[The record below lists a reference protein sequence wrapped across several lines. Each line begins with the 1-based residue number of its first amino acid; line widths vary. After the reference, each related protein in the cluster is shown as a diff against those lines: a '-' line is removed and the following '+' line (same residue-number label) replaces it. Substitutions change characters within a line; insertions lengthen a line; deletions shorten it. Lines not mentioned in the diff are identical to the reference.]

1 MQSRENSLKTQKT
14 TPFISN
20 VPVLSEVTSAKKNRV
35 LGTSTKSCS
44 NIDFK
49 KEKNSADYDKRQSHR
64 SFVYALRDRASDILH
79 EPKKLLKE
87 QHRVCACG
95 KYKRD
100 SEQSVSVSVNT
111 SNGVASFNNII
122 HCGSVWVCP
131 SCSFKIS
138 QERKKELAEAMKSC
152 RSKGLHVAM
161 LTLTAPHYM
170 GDNLKELLK
179 KMGKAKHSL
188 WTNRNSRDYFNSQMP
203 LIGHITATEVK
214 YSDNNGFHP
223 HYHILLIL
231 DKQYK
236 DEDLEIIESD
246 IYELWA
252 EKCVKQGLGKPSR
265 KHGVDLKMGSNAE
278 DMLADYIAKWGLAEE
293 MTQAHMKVGKRNSES
308 LTMWE
313 ILDLSQMEAS
323 NRDKYSY
330 IFKTY
335 AHAFKGRRQLFW
347 SKGLKKLLSIVE
359 TTDEELA
366 NKEESE
372 DALIINAVV
381 FTDFEWSIIRKL
393 RLQAKVLN
401 LIESD
406 FMHFGIDST
415 FESVRYLLDDLKP
428 KRVFRGQGD
437 GILLLATSINH
448 FYAVR

>member
-1 MQSRENSLKTQKT
+1 MQINPKYRNNPTFNKA
-14 TPFISN
+14 
-20 VPVLSEVTSAKKNRV
+20 LSTYSEATSSKKSGG
-35 LGTSTKSCS
+35 LGTSTISCS
-44 NIDFK
+44 NLDFK
-49 KEKNSADYDKRQSHR
+49 KEKNSADYGKRQSHR
-64 SFVYALRDRASDILH
+64 SYVYALRDRASDILH

-95 KYKRD
+95 KHKRD

-152 RSKGLHVAM
+152 RGKGLHVAM
-161 LTLTAPHYM
+161 LTLTAPHYL
-170 GDNLKELLK
+170 GDDLKGLLT
-179 KMGKAKHSL
+179 KMGKAKHAL
-188 WTNRNSRDYFNSQMP
+188 WSNRNSRDYFGKEFP

-231 DKQYK
+231 DKPYK
-236 DEDLEIIESD
+236 AEDLEIIESD
-246 IYELWA
+246 LYEFWS

-293 MTQAHMKVGKRNSES
+293 MTQSHMKVGKKNMSS

-313 ILDLSQMEAS
+313 VLDLSQMEAS
-323 NRDKYSY
+323 TRDKYSY

-372 DALIINAVV
+372 DAPIISAVV
-381 FTDFEWSIIRKL
+381 FTNFEWSIIKKL

-406 FMHFGIDST
+406 FRQFGIDSN
-415 FESVRYLLDDLKP
+415 FESVRYLLDDLKTQWG
-428 KRVFRGQGD
+428 FSRGQGERFPC
-437 GILLLATSINH
+437 S
-448 FYAVR
+448 

>member
-1 MQSRENSLKTQKT
+1 MQINPKYRNNPTFNKA
-14 TPFISN
+14 
-20 VPVLSEVTSAKKNRV
+20 LSTYSEATSSKKSGG
-35 LGTSTKSCS
+35 LGTSTISCS
-44 NIDFK
+44 NLDFK
-49 KEKNSADYDKRQSHR
+49 KEKDSSDYDKRQSHR
-64 SFVYALRDRASDILH
+64 SYVYALRDRASDILH

-95 KYKRD
+95 KHKRD

-152 RSKGLHVAM
+152 RGKGLHVAM
-161 LTLTAPHYM
+161 LTLTAPHYL
-170 GDNLKELLK
+170 GDDLKGLLT
-179 KMGKAKHSL
+179 KMGKAKHAL
-188 WTNRNSRDYFNSQMP
+188 WSNRNSRDYFGKEFP

-231 DKQYK
+231 DKPYK
-236 DEDLEIIESD
+236 AEDLEIIESD
-246 IYELWA
+246 LYEFWS

-293 MTQAHMKVGKRNSES
+293 MTQSHMKVGKKNMSS

-313 ILDLSQMEAS
+313 VLDLSQMEAS
-323 NRDKYSY
+323 TRDKYSY

-335 AHAFKGRRQLFW
+335 AKAFKGRRQLFW

-372 DALIINAVV
+372 DALIISAVV
-381 FTDFEWSIIRKL
+381 FTDFQWSIIKKL

-401 LIESD
+401 LVESD
-406 FMHFGIDST
+406 FRQFGIDST
-415 FESVRYLLDDLKP
+415 FESVRYLLDDLKTQWG
-428 KRVFRGQGD
+428 FSRGQGERFPC
-437 GILLLATSINH
+437 S
-448 FYAVR
+448 

>member
-1 MQSRENSLKTQKT
+1 MQNTLNTQK
-14 TPFISN
+14 SN
-20 VPVLSEVTSAKKNRV
+20 FSDVAVLAHSKVTSAIRKSA

-44 NIDFK
+44 NIDIK
-49 KEKNSADYDKRQSHR
+49 QEKVSSDYDKRQSHR
-64 SFVYALRDRASDILH
+64 SYVYALRDRASDILH

-95 KYKRD
+95 KHKKD

-111 SNGVASFNNII
+111 SNGVASLNNVI

-138 QERKKELAEAMKSC
+138 QERKKELAEGMKAC

-161 LTLTAPHYM
+161 LTLTVPHYM
-170 GDNLKELLK
+170 GDNLRELLK
-179 KMGKAKHSL
+179 KMGKVKHAL
-188 WTNRNSRDYFNSQMP
+188 WTNRNSRDYFKSQMP
-203 LIGHITATEVK
+203 LVGHITATEVK
-214 YSDNNGFHP
+214 YSDRNGFHP

-236 DEDLEIIESD
+236 AEDLEIIESD
-246 IYELWA
+246 LYEFWA
-252 EKCVKQGLGKPSR
+252 EKCVKQGLGKPNR
-265 KHGVDLKMGSNAE
+265 EHGIDLKMGSNSE
-278 DMLADYIAKWGLAEE
+278 DMLADYISKWGMAEE
-293 MTQAHMKVGKRNSES
+293 MTQAHMKVGKKNKQS

-313 ILDLSQMEAS
+313 VLDLSQMEAS
-323 NRDKYSY
+323 TRDKYSY

-372 DALIINAVV
+372 DALIISAVV
-381 FTDFEWSIIRKL
+381 FTDFEWSIIKKL

-401 LIESD
+401 LVESD
-406 FMHFGIDST
+406 FRQFGIDST
-415 FESVRYLLDDLKP
+415 FESARYLLNDLKT
-428 KRVFRGQGD
+428 RQGFLRGQGE
-437 GILLLATSINH
+437 S
-448 FYAVR
+448 FPCS

>member
-1 MQSRENSLKTQKT
+1 MQINPKYRNNPAFNKALSAH
-14 TPFISN
+14 
-20 VPVLSEVTSAKKNRV
+20 SEVTSAKKMGA

-49 KEKNSADYDKRQSHR
+49 REKNSSDYDKRQSHR
-64 SFVYALRDRASDILH
+64 SYVYALRDRASDILH

-95 KYKRD
+95 KHKRD
-100 SEQSVSVSVNT
+100 ADDSVSVSVNAST
-111 SNGVASFNNII
+111 GVATYQNLI

-170 GDNLKELLK
+170 GDNIKELLK
-179 KMGKAKHSL
+179 NMGKAKHSL
-188 WTNRNSRDYFNSQMP
+188 WTNRNSRDYFKSQMP
-203 LIGHITATEVK
+203 LVGHITATEVK

-236 DEDLEIIESD
+236 AEDLEIIESD
-246 IYELWA
+246 LYEFWS
-252 EKCVKQGLGKPSR
+252 EKCVKQGLGKPNR
-265 KHGVDLKMGSNAE
+265 EHGIDLKMGSNAE
-278 DMLADYIAKWGLAEE
+278 DMLADYISKWGLAEE
-293 MTQAHMKVGKRNSES
+293 MTQAHMKVGKRNSQS

-313 ILDLSQMEAS
+313 VLDLSQLEVS
-323 NRDKYSY
+323 TRDKYSH
-330 IFKTY
+330 IFRIYSK
-335 AHAFKGRRQLFW
+335 AFKGRRQLFW
-347 SKGLKKLLSIVE
+347 SKGLKKLLSVAD

-366 NKEESE
+366 NKEEPEEAQMIS
-372 DALIINAVV
+372 AVV
-381 FTDFEWSIIRKL
+381 FTNFEWSIIKKL

-406 FMHFGIDST
+406 FRQFGIDSN
-415 FESVRYLLDDLKP
+415 FESVRYLLDDLKTQWG
-428 KRVFRGQGD
+428 FSRGRGE
-437 GILLLATSINH
+437 TFPCS
-448 FYAVR
+448 

>member
-1 MQSRENSLKTQKT
+1 MQNTLSNQKTNSLNR
-14 TPFISN
+14 S
-20 VPVLSEVTSAKKNRV
+20 VLVHSKVAPAKKLGA

-44 NIDFK
+44 NIDVK
-49 KEKNSADYDKRQSHR
+49 QEKVSSDYDKRQSHR
-64 SFVYALRDRASDILH
+64 SYVYALRDRASDILH

-95 KYKRD
+95 KHKKD
-100 SEQSVSVSVNT
+100 SEQAVSVSVNT
-111 SNGVASFNNII
+111 SNGVASLNNVI

-138 QERKKELAEAMKSC
+138 QERKKELAEAMKAC

-161 LTLTAPHYM
+161 LTLTVPHYL
-170 GDNLKELLK
+170 GDDLRTLLK
-179 KMGKAKHSL
+179 DMGKAKHSL
-188 WTNRNSRDYFNSQMP
+188 WSNRNSREYFENQMP
-203 LIGHITATEVK
+203 LVGHITATEVK

-236 DEDLEIIESD
+236 AEDLEIIESD
-246 IYELWA
+246 LYEFWA
-252 EKCVKQGLGKPSR
+252 EKCVKQGLGKPNR
-265 KHGVDLKMGSNAE
+265 EHGIDLKMGSNSE
-278 DMLADYIAKWGLAEE
+278 DMLADYISKWGMAEE
-293 MTQAHMKVGKRNSES
+293 MTQAHMKVGKKNKQS

-313 ILDLSQMEAS
+313 VLDLSQMEAS
-323 NRDKYSY
+323 TRDKYSY

-406 FMHFGIDST
+406 FRQFGIDSN
-415 FESVRYLLDDLKP
+415 FESCRYLLDDLKTQLG
-428 KRVFRGQGD
+428 FQGSRGWNP
-437 GILLLATSINH
+437 IAHEHL
-448 FYAVR
+448 

>member
-1 MQSRENSLKTQKT
+1 MQNSPKYTKNSSFSPTLLQSSKV
-14 TPFISN
+14 TP
-20 VPVLSEVTSAKKNRV
+20 VKKSAP

-44 NIDFK
+44 TVDIK
-49 KEKNSADYDKRQSHR
+49 QEKNSSDYDKRQNHR
-64 SFVYALRDRASDILH
+64 SYVYALRDRASDILY

-95 KYKRD
+95 KHKRD
-100 SEQSVSVSVNT
+100 SEQSVSASINT
-111 SNGVASFNNII
+111 STGVASLNNVI

-138 QERKKELAEAMKSC
+138 QERKKELAEAMKAC
-152 RSKGLHVAM
+152 RGKGLHVAM
-161 LTLTAPHYM
+161 LTLTVPHYM
-170 GDNLKELLK
+170 GDNLKELFK

-188 WTNRNSRDYFNSQMP
+188 WTNRNSRDYFKSQMP

-236 DEDLEIIESD
+236 AEDLEIIESD
-246 IYELWA
+246 LYEFWA

-293 MTQAHMKVGKRNSES
+293 MTQSHMKVGKKNMSS

-313 ILDLSQMEAS
+313 VLDLSQMEAS
-323 NRDKYSY
+323 TRDKYSY

-335 AHAFKGRRQLFW
+335 AKAFKGRRQLFW

-372 DALIINAVV
+372 DALIISAVV
-381 FTDFEWSIIRKL
+381 FTDFEWSIIKKL

-401 LIESD
+401 LVESD
-406 FMHFGIDST
+406 FRQFGIDST
-415 FESVRYLLDDLKP
+415 FESVRYLLDDLKTQWG
-428 KRVFRGQGD
+428 FSRGQGERFPC
-437 GILLLATSINH
+437 S
-448 FYAVR
+448 

>member
-1 MQSRENSLKTQKT
+1 MQISQNSTKT
-14 TPFISN
+14 THFIKRAFT
-20 VPVLSEVTSAKKNRV
+20 PSEVTPAKKSGG

-44 NIDFK
+44 TVDIK
-49 KEKNSADYDKRQSHR
+49 QEKNSSDYDKRQNHR
-64 SFVYALRDRASDILH
+64 SYVYALRDRASDILH

-95 KYKRD
+95 KHKRD

-111 SNGVASFNNII
+111 SNGVASLNNII

-152 RSKGLHVAM
+152 RSKGFHVAM
-161 LTLTAPHYM
+161 LTLTVPHYM
-170 GDNLKELLK
+170 GDNLKELFK

-188 WTNRNSRDYFNSQMP
+188 WTNRNSRDYFKSQMP

-231 DKQYK
+231 DKQYQA
-236 DEDLEIIESD
+236 EDLEIIESD
-246 IYELWA
+246 LYEFWA

-265 KHGVDLKMGSNAE
+265 DHGIDLKMGSNAE
-278 DMLADYIAKWGLAEE
+278 DMLADYISKWGMAEE
-293 MTQAHMKVGKRNSES
+293 MTQSHMKVGKKNKQS

-313 ILDLSQMEAS
+313 VLDLSQMEAS
-323 NRDKYSY
+323 TTDKYSY
-330 IFKTY
+330 IFRTY
-335 AHAFKGRRQLFW
+335 AHSFKGRRQLFW
-347 SKGLKKLLSIVE
+347 SKGLKKLLSVAE

-366 NKEESE
+366 NKEEQE
-372 DALIINAVV
+372 DALIISAVV
-381 FTDFEWSIIRKL
+381 FTDFEWSIIKKL

-401 LIESD
+401 LVESD
-406 FMHFGIDST
+406 FTQFGIDSN
-415 FESVRYLLDDLKP
+415 FESVRYLLDDLKTQWG
-428 KRVFRGQGD
+428 FSRGQGERFPC
-437 GILLLATSINH
+437 S
-448 FYAVR
+448 

>member
-1 MQSRENSLKTQKT
+1 MQINPKYRNNPAFNKALSSH
-14 TPFISN
+14 
-20 VPVLSEVTSAKKNRV
+20 SEVTSAKKMGA
-35 LGTSTKSCS
+35 LGTSTISCS
-44 NIDFK
+44 NIDIK
-49 KEKNSADYDKRQSHR
+49 QEKNSADYDKRQNHR
-64 SFVYALRDRASDILH
+64 SYVYALRDRASDILY

-95 KYKRD
+95 KHKRD
-100 SEQSVSVSVNT
+100 SEQSVSASINT
-111 SNGVASFNNII
+111 STGVASLNNVI

-138 QERKKELAEAMKSC
+138 QERKKELAEAMKAC
-152 RSKGLHVAM
+152 RGKGLHVAM

-179 KMGKAKHSL
+179 NMGKAKHSL
-188 WTNRNSRDYFNSQMP
+188 WTNRNSRDYFKSQMP
-203 LIGHITATEVK
+203 LVGHITATEVK

-231 DKQYK
+231 DKPYK
-236 DEDLEIIESD
+236 AEDLEIIESD
-246 IYELWA
+246 LYELWS

-293 MTQAHMKVGKRNSES
+293 MTQSHMKVGKKNMSS

-313 ILDLSQMEAS
+313 VLDLSQMEAS
-323 NRDKYSY
+323 TRDKYSY

-335 AHAFKGRRQLFW
+335 AKAFKGRRQLFW

-366 NKEESE
+366 NKEEQE
-372 DALIINAVV
+372 DAPMISAVV
-381 FTDFEWSIIRKL
+381 FTNFEWSIIKKL

-406 FMHFGIDST
+406 FMHFGIDSS
-415 FESVRYLLDDLKP
+415 FESVRYLLDDLKTKWGFSGVEGMESP
-428 KRVFRGQGD
+428 C
-437 GILLLATSINH
+437 S
-448 FYAVR
+448 

>member
-1 MQSRENSLKTQKT
+1 MQINPKYRNNPTFNKA
-14 TPFISN
+14 
-20 VPVLSEVTSAKKNRV
+20 LSTYSEATSSKKSGG
-35 LGTSTKSCS
+35 LGTSTISCS
-44 NIDFK
+44 NLDFK
-49 KEKNSADYDKRQSHR
+49 KEKNSADYGKRQSHR
-64 SFVYALRDRASDILH
+64 SYVYALRDRASDILH

-95 KYKRD
+95 KHKRD

-152 RSKGLHVAM
+152 RGKGLHVAM
-161 LTLTAPHYM
+161 LTLTAPHYL
-170 GDNLKELLK
+170 GDDLKGLLT
-179 KMGKAKHSL
+179 KMGKAKHAL
-188 WTNRNSRDYFNSQMP
+188 WSNRNSRDYFGKEFP

-231 DKQYK
+231 DKPYK
-236 DEDLEIIESD
+236 AEDLEIIESD
-246 IYELWA
+246 LYEFWS

-293 MTQAHMKVGKRNSES
+293 MTQSHMKVGKKNMSS

-313 ILDLSQMEAS
+313 VLDLSQMEAS
-323 NRDKYSY
+323 TRDKYSY

-335 AHAFKGRRQLFW
+335 AKAFKGRRQLFW

-372 DALIINAVV
+372 DALIISAVV
-381 FTDFEWSIIRKL
+381 FTDFQWSIIKKL

-401 LIESD
+401 LVESD
-406 FMHFGIDST
+406 FRQFGIDST
-415 FESVRYLLDDLKP
+415 FESVRYLLDDLKTQWG
-428 KRVFRGQGD
+428 FSRGQGERFPC
-437 GILLLATSINH
+437 S
-448 FYAVR
+448 

>member
-1 MQSRENSLKTQKT
+1 MQNILNTQKS
-14 TPFISN
+14 ISSN
-20 VPVLSEVTSAKKNRV
+20 RSVLAYSEVTSAKKSGG

-44 NIDFK
+44 NIDIK
-49 KEKNSADYDKRQSHR
+49 QEKNSADYDKRQNHR
-64 SFVYALRDRASDILH
+64 SYVYALRDRASDILY

-95 KYKRD
+95 KHKRD
-100 SEQSVSVSVNT
+100 SEQSVSASINT
-111 SNGVASFNNII
+111 STGVASLNNVI

-138 QERKKELAEAMKSC
+138 QERKKELAEAMKAC
-152 RSKGLHVAM
+152 RGKGLHVAM

-179 KMGKAKHSL
+179 NMGKAKHSL
-188 WTNRNSRDYFNSQMP
+188 WTNRNSRDYFKSQMP
-203 LIGHITATEVK
+203 LVGHITATEVK

-231 DKQYK
+231 DKPYK
-236 DEDLEIIESD
+236 AEDLEIIESD
-246 IYELWA
+246 LYELWS

-293 MTQAHMKVGKRNSES
+293 MTQSHMKVGKKNMSS

-313 ILDLSQMEAS
+313 VLDLSQMEAS
-323 NRDKYSY
+323 TRDKYSY

-335 AHAFKGRRQLFW
+335 AKAFKGRRQLFW

-372 DALIINAVV
+372 DALIISTVV
-381 FTDFEWSIIRKL
+381 FTDVQWSIIKKIRL
-393 RLQAKVLN
+393 RAKVLN

-406 FMHFGIDST
+406 FRQFGIDSN
-415 FESVRYLLDDLKP
+415 FESVRYLLDDLKTQWGFSGVEGMESP
-428 KRVFRGQGD
+428 C
-437 GILLLATSINH
+437 S
-448 FYAVR
+448 

>member
-1 MQSRENSLKTQKT
+1 MQNNPKYTKKPSFN
-14 TPFISN
+14 
-20 VPVLSEVTSAKKNRV
+20 PVLSQLSKVTPAKKSAP

-44 NIDFK
+44 TVDIK
-49 KEKNSADYDKRQSHR
+49 QEKNSSDYDKRQNHR
-64 SFVYALRDRASDILH
+64 SYVYALRDRASDILY

-95 KYKRD
+95 KHKRD
-100 SEQSVSVSVNT
+100 SEQSVSASINT
-111 SNGVASFNNII
+111 STGVASLNNVI

-138 QERKKELAEAMKSC
+138 QERKKELAEAMKAC
-152 RSKGLHVAM
+152 RGKGLHVAM
-161 LTLTAPHYM
+161 LTLTVPHYM
-170 GDNLKELLK
+170 GDNLKELFK

-188 WTNRNSRDYFNSQMP
+188 WTNRNSRDYFKSQMP

-231 DKQYK
+231 DKQYQA
-236 DEDLEIIESD
+236 EDLEIIESD
-246 IYELWA
+246 LYEFWA

-293 MTQAHMKVGKRNSES
+293 MTQSHMKVGKKNKQS

-313 ILDLSQMEAS
+313 VLDLSQMEAS
-323 NRDKYSY
+323 TRDKYSY

-335 AHAFKGRRQLFW
+335 AQAFKGRRQLFW

-372 DALIINAVV
+372 DALIISAVV
-381 FTDFEWSIIRKL
+381 FTDFEWSIIKKL

-401 LIESD
+401 LVESD
-406 FMHFGIDST
+406 FRQFGIDSN
-415 FESVRYLLDDLKP
+415 FESVRYLLDDLKTQWG
-428 KRVFRGQGD
+428 FSRGQGERFPC
-437 GILLLATSINH
+437 S
-448 FYAVR
+448 

>member
-1 MQSRENSLKTQKT
+1 MQISQNSTKT
-14 TPFISN
+14 THFIKRAFT
-20 VPVLSEVTSAKKNRV
+20 PSEVTPAKKSGG

-44 NIDFK
+44 TVDIK
-49 KEKNSADYDKRQSHR
+49 QEKNSSDYDKRQNHR
-64 SFVYALRDRASDILH
+64 SYVYALRDRASDILY

-95 KYKRD
+95 KHKRD
-100 SEQSVSVSVNT
+100 SEQSVSASINT
-111 SNGVASFNNII
+111 STGVASLNNVI

-138 QERKKELAEAMKSC
+138 QERKKELAEAMKAC
-152 RSKGLHVAM
+152 RGKGLHVAM
-161 LTLTAPHYM
+161 LTLTVPHYM
-170 GDNLKELLK
+170 GDNLKELFK

-188 WTNRNSRDYFNSQMP
+188 WTNRNSRDYFKSQMP

-231 DKQYK
+231 DKQYQA
-236 DEDLEIIESD
+236 EDLEIIESD
-246 IYELWA
+246 LYEFWA

-293 MTQAHMKVGKRNSES
+293 MTQSHMKVGKKNKQS

-313 ILDLSQMEAS
+313 VLDLSQMEAS
-323 NRDKYSY
+323 TRDKYSY

-335 AHAFKGRRQLFW
+335 AQAFKGRRQLFW

-372 DALIINAVV
+372 DALIISAVV
-381 FTDFEWSIIRKL
+381 FTDFEWSIIKKL

-401 LIESD
+401 LVESD
-406 FMHFGIDST
+406 FRQFGIDST
-415 FESVRYLLDDLKP
+415 FESVRYLLDDLKTQWG
-428 KRVFRGQGD
+428 FSRGQGEYFPC
-437 GILLLATSINH
+437 S
-448 FYAVR
+448 

>member
-1 MQSRENSLKTQKT
+1 MQNILNTQKS
-14 TPFISN
+14 ISSN
-20 VPVLSEVTSAKKNRV
+20 RSVLAYSEVTSAKKSGG

-49 KEKNSADYDKRQSHR
+49 REKNSSDYDKRQSHR
-64 SFVYALRDRASDILH
+64 SYVYALRDRASDILH

-95 KYKRD
+95 KHKRD
-100 SEQSVSVSVNT
+100 ADDSVSVSVNAST
-111 SNGVASFNNII
+111 GVATYQNLI

-170 GDNLKELLK
+170 GDNIKELLK
-179 KMGKAKHSL
+179 NMGKAKHSL
-188 WTNRNSRDYFNSQMP
+188 WTNRNSRDYFKSQMP
-203 LIGHITATEVK
+203 LVGHITATEVK

-236 DEDLEIIESD
+236 AEDLEIIESD
-246 IYELWA
+246 LYEFWS
-252 EKCVKQGLGKPSR
+252 EKCVKQGLGKPNR
-265 KHGVDLKMGSNAE
+265 EHGIDLKMGSNAE
-278 DMLADYIAKWGLAEE
+278 DMLADYISKWGLAEE
-293 MTQAHMKVGKRNSES
+293 MTQAHMKVGKRNSQS

-313 ILDLSQMEAS
+313 VLDLSQLEVS
-323 NRDKYSY
+323 TRDKYSH
-330 IFKTY
+330 IFRIYSK
-335 AHAFKGRRQLFW
+335 AFKGRRQLFW
-347 SKGLKKLLSIVE
+347 SKGLKKLLSVAD

-366 NKEESE
+366 NKEEPEEAQMIS
-372 DALIINAVV
+372 AVV
-381 FTDFEWSIIRKL
+381 FTNFEWSIIRKFK
-393 RLQAKVLN
+393 LQAKILN

-406 FMHFGIDST
+406 FMRYGIDST
-415 FESVRYLLDDLKP
+415 FESARYLLNDLKT
-428 KRVFRGQGD
+428 RQGFLRGQGE
-437 GILLLATSINH
+437 TFPCS
-448 FYAVR
+448 

>member
-1 MQSRENSLKTQKT
+1 MQISQNSTKT
-14 TPFISN
+14 THFIKRAFT
-20 VPVLSEVTSAKKNRV
+20 PSEVTPAKKSGG

-44 NIDFK
+44 TVDIK
-49 KEKNSADYDKRQSHR
+49 QEKNSSDYDKRQNHR
-64 SFVYALRDRASDILH
+64 SYVYALRDRASDILH

-95 KYKRD
+95 KHKRD

-111 SNGVASFNNII
+111 SNGVASLNNII

-161 LTLTAPHYM
+161 LTLTVPHYM
-170 GDNLKELLK
+170 GDNLKELFK

-188 WTNRNSRDYFNSQMP
+188 WTNRNSRDYFKSQMP

-231 DKQYK
+231 DKQYQA
-236 DEDLEIIESD
+236 EDLEIIESD
-246 IYELWA
+246 LYEFWA

-293 MTQAHMKVGKRNSES
+293 MTQSHMKVGKKNMSS

-313 ILDLSQMEAS
+313 VLDLSQMEAS
-323 NRDKYSY
+323 TRDKYSY

-335 AHAFKGRRQLFW
+335 AKAFKGRRQLFW

-372 DALIINAVV
+372 DALIISAVV
-381 FTDFEWSIIRKL
+381 FTDFEWSIIKKL

-401 LIESD
+401 LVESD
-406 FMHFGIDST
+406 FRQFGIDST
-415 FESVRYLLDDLKP
+415 FESVRYLLDDLKTQWG
-428 KRVFRGQGD
+428 FSRGQGERFPC
-437 GILLLATSINH
+437 S
-448 FYAVR
+448 

>member
-1 MQSRENSLKTQKT
+1 MQNILNTQKS
-14 TPFISN
+14 ISSN
-20 VPVLSEVTSAKKNRV
+20 RSVLAYSEVTSAKKMGA

-49 KEKNSADYDKRQSHR
+49 REKNSSDYDKRQSHR
-64 SFVYALRDRASDILH
+64 SYVYALRDRASDILH

-95 KYKRD
+95 KHKRD
-100 SEQSVSVSVNT
+100 ADDSVSVSVNAST
-111 SNGVASFNNII
+111 GVATYQNLI

-170 GDNLKELLK
+170 GDNIKELLK
-179 KMGKAKHSL
+179 NMGKAKHSL
-188 WTNRNSRDYFNSQMP
+188 WTNRNSRDYFKSQMP
-203 LIGHITATEVK
+203 LVGHITATEVK

-236 DEDLEIIESD
+236 AEDLEIIESD
-246 IYELWA
+246 LYEFWS
-252 EKCVKQGLGKPSR
+252 EKCVKQGLGKPNR
-265 KHGVDLKMGSNAE
+265 EHGIDLKMGSNAE
-278 DMLADYIAKWGLAEE
+278 DMLADYISKWGLAEE
-293 MTQAHMKVGKRNSES
+293 MTQAHMKVGKRNSQS

-313 ILDLSQMEAS
+313 VLDLSQLEVS
-323 NRDKYSY
+323 TRDKYSH
-330 IFKTY
+330 IFRIYSK
-335 AHAFKGRRQLFW
+335 AFKGRRQLFW
-347 SKGLKKLLSIVE
+347 SKGLKKLLSVAD

-366 NKEESE
+366 NKEEPEEAQMIS
-372 DALIINAVV
+372 AVV
-381 FTDFEWSIIRKL
+381 FTNFEWSIIRKFK
-393 RLQAKVLN
+393 LQAKILN

-406 FMHFGIDST
+406 FMRYGIDST
-415 FESVRYLLDDLKP
+415 FESARYLLNDLKT
-428 KRVFRGQGD
+428 RQGFLRGQGE
-437 GILLLATSINH
+437 TFPCS
-448 FYAVR
+448 

>member
-1 MQSRENSLKTQKT
+1 MQNNPKYTKKPSFN
-14 TPFISN
+14 
-20 VPVLSEVTSAKKNRV
+20 PVLSQLSKVTPAKKSAP

-44 NIDFK
+44 TVDIK
-49 KEKNSADYDKRQSHR
+49 QEKNSSDYDKRQNHR
-64 SFVYALRDRASDILH
+64 SYVYALRDRASDILY

-95 KYKRD
+95 KHKRD
-100 SEQSVSVSVNT
+100 SEQSVSASINT
-111 SNGVASFNNII
+111 STGVASLNNVI

-138 QERKKELAEAMKSC
+138 QERKKELAEAMKAC
-152 RSKGLHVAM
+152 RGKGLHVAM
-161 LTLTAPHYM
+161 LTLTVPHYM
-170 GDNLKELLK
+170 GDNLKELFK

-188 WTNRNSRDYFNSQMP
+188 WTNRNSRDYFKSQMP

-231 DKQYK
+231 DKQYQA
-236 DEDLEIIESD
+236 EDLEIIESD
-246 IYELWA
+246 LYEFWA

-293 MTQAHMKVGKRNSES
+293 MTQSHMKVGKKNMSS

-313 ILDLSQMEAS
+313 VLDLSQMEAS
-323 NRDKYSY
+323 TRDKYSY

-335 AHAFKGRRQLFW
+335 AKAFKGRRQLFW

-372 DALIINAVV
+372 DALIISAVV
-381 FTDFEWSIIRKL
+381 FTDFEWSIIKKL

-401 LIESD
+401 LVESD
-406 FMHFGIDST
+406 FRQFGIDSN
-415 FESVRYLLDDLKP
+415 FESVRYLLDDLKTQWG
-428 KRVFRGQGD
+428 FSRGQGERFPC
-437 GILLLATSINH
+437 S
-448 FYAVR
+448 

>member
-1 MQSRENSLKTQKT
+1 MQNNLNTQKS
-14 TPFISN
+14 ISSN
-20 VPVLSEVTSAKKNRV
+20 RSVLAHSEVTSAKKNRP

-49 KEKNSADYDKRQSHR
+49 REKNSSDYDKRQSHR
-64 SFVYALRDRASDILH
+64 SYVYALRDRASDILH

-95 KYKRD
+95 KHKRD
-100 SEQSVSVSVNT
+100 ADDSVSVSVNAST
-111 SNGVASFNNII
+111 GVATYQNLI

-170 GDNLKELLK
+170 GDNIKELLK
-179 KMGKAKHSL
+179 NMGKAKHSL
-188 WTNRNSRDYFNSQMP
+188 WTNRNSRDYFKSQMP
-203 LIGHITATEVK
+203 LVGHITATEVK

-236 DEDLEIIESD
+236 AEDLEIIESD
-246 IYELWA
+246 LYEFWS
-252 EKCVKQGLGKPSR
+252 EKCVKQGLGKPNR
-265 KHGVDLKMGSNAE
+265 EHGIDLKMGSNAE
-278 DMLADYIAKWGLAEE
+278 DMLADYISKWGLAEE
-293 MTQAHMKVGKRNSES
+293 MTQAHMKVGKRNSQS

-313 ILDLSQMEAS
+313 VLDLSQLEVS
-323 NRDKYSY
+323 TRDKYSH
-330 IFKTY
+330 IFRIYSK
-335 AHAFKGRRQLFW
+335 AFKGRRQLFW
-347 SKGLKKLLSIVE
+347 SKGLKKLLSVAD

-366 NKEESE
+366 NKEEPEEAQMIS
-372 DALIINAVV
+372 AVV
-381 FTDFEWSIIRKL
+381 FTNFEWSIIRKFK
-393 RLQAKVLN
+393 LQAKILN

-406 FMHFGIDST
+406 FMRYGIDST
-415 FESVRYLLDDLKP
+415 FESARYLLNDLKT
-428 KRVFRGQGD
+428 RQGFLRGQGE
-437 GILLLATSINH
+437 TFPCS
-448 FYAVR
+448 

>member
-1 MQSRENSLKTQKT
+1 MQISQNSTKT
-14 TPFISN
+14 THFIKRAFT
-20 VPVLSEVTSAKKNRV
+20 PSEVTPVKKSGG

-44 NIDFK
+44 TVDIK
-49 KEKNSADYDKRQSHR
+49 QEKNSSDYDKRQNHR
-64 SFVYALRDRASDILH
+64 SYVYALRDRASDILY

-95 KYKRD
+95 KHKRD
-100 SEQSVSVSVNT
+100 SEQSVSASINT
-111 SNGVASFNNII
+111 STGVASLNNVI

-138 QERKKELAEAMKSC
+138 QERKKELAEAMKAC
-152 RSKGLHVAM
+152 RGKGLHVAM
-161 LTLTAPHYM
+161 LTLTVPHYM
-170 GDNLKELLK
+170 GDNLKELFK

-188 WTNRNSRDYFNSQMP
+188 WTNRNSRDYFKSQMP

-231 DKQYK
+231 DKQYQA
-236 DEDLEIIESD
+236 EDLEIIESD
-246 IYELWA
+246 LYEFWA

-293 MTQAHMKVGKRNSES
+293 MTQSHMKVGKKNMSS

-313 ILDLSQMEAS
+313 VLDLSQMEAS
-323 NRDKYSY
+323 TRDKYSY

-335 AHAFKGRRQLFW
+335 AKAFKGRRQLFW

-372 DALIINAVV
+372 DALIISAVV
-381 FTDFEWSIIRKL
+381 FTDFEWSIIKKL

-401 LIESD
+401 LVESD
-406 FMHFGIDST
+406 FRQFGIDSN
-415 FESVRYLLDDLKP
+415 FESVRYLLDDLKTQWG
-428 KRVFRGQGD
+428 FSRGQGERFPC
-437 GILLLATSINH
+437 S
-448 FYAVR
+448 

>member
-1 MQSRENSLKTQKT
+1 MQNNPKYTKNPSFN
-14 TPFISN
+14 
-20 VPVLSEVTSAKKNRV
+20 PVLSQPLKVTPAKKSAP

-44 NIDFK
+44 TVDIK
-49 KEKNSADYDKRQSHR
+49 QEKNSSDYDKRQNHR
-64 SFVYALRDRASDILH
+64 SYVYALRDRASDILY

-95 KYKRD
+95 KHKRD
-100 SEQSVSVSVNT
+100 SEQSVSASINT
-111 SNGVASFNNII
+111 STGVASLNNVI

-138 QERKKELAEAMKSC
+138 QERKKELAEAMKAC
-152 RSKGLHVAM
+152 RGKGLHVAM
-161 LTLTAPHYM
+161 LTLTVPHYM
-170 GDNLKELLK
+170 GDNLKELFK

-188 WTNRNSRDYFNSQMP
+188 WTNRNSRDYFKSQMP

-231 DKQYK
+231 DKQYQA
-236 DEDLEIIESD
+236 EDLEIIESD
-246 IYELWA
+246 LYEFWA

-293 MTQAHMKVGKRNSES
+293 MTQSHMKVGKKNMSS

-313 ILDLSQMEAS
+313 VLDLSQMEAS
-323 NRDKYSY
+323 TRDKYSY

-335 AHAFKGRRQLFW
+335 AKAFKGRRQLFW

-372 DALIINAVV
+372 DALIISAVV
-381 FTDFEWSIIRKL
+381 FTDFEWSIIKKL

-401 LIESD
+401 LVESD
-406 FMHFGIDST
+406 FRQFGIDSN
-415 FESVRYLLDDLKP
+415 FESVRYLLDDLKTQWG
-428 KRVFRGQGD
+428 FSRGQGERFPC
-437 GILLLATSINH
+437 S
-448 FYAVR
+448 

>member
-1 MQSRENSLKTQKT
+1 MQINTKYTNNPAFNKSF
-14 TPFISN
+14 PAI
-20 VPVLSEVTSAKKNRV
+20 SEVTSAKKSGG

-44 NIDFK
+44 NIDIK
-49 KEKNSADYDKRQSHR
+49 QEKNSADYDKRQNHR
-64 SFVYALRDRASDILH
+64 SYVYALRDRASDILH

-95 KYKRD
+95 KHKRD

-152 RSKGLHVAM
+152 RGKGLHVAM
-161 LTLTAPHYM
+161 LTLTAPHYL
-170 GDNLKELLK
+170 GDDLKGLLT
-179 KMGKAKHSL
+179 KMGKAKHAL
-188 WTNRNSRDYFNSQMP
+188 WSNRNSRDYFGKEFP

-214 YSDNNGFHP
+214 YSDRNGFHP

-236 DEDLEIIESD
+236 AEDLEIIESD
-246 IYELWA
+246 LYELWS
-252 EKCVKQGLGKPSR
+252 EKCVNKGLGKPSR
-265 KHGVDLKMGSNAE
+265 DHGVDLKMGSNAE

-293 MTQAHMKVGKRNSES
+293 MTQSHMKVGKKNMSS

-313 ILDLSQMEAS
+313 VLDLSQMEAS
-323 NRDKYSY
+323 TRDKYSY

-335 AHAFKGRRQLFW
+335 AKAFKGRRQLFW

-372 DALIINAVV
+372 DALIISAVV
-381 FTDFEWSIIRKL
+381 FTDFQWSIIKKL

-401 LIESD
+401 LVESD
-406 FMHFGIDST
+406 FRQFGIDST
-415 FESVRYLLDDLKP
+415 FESVRYLLDDLKTQWG
-428 KRVFRGQGD
+428 FSRGQGERFPC
-437 GILLLATSINH
+437 S
-448 FYAVR
+448 

>member
-1 MQSRENSLKTQKT
+1 MQINPKYRNNPTFNKA
-14 TPFISN
+14 
-20 VPVLSEVTSAKKNRV
+20 LSTYSEATSSKKSGG
-35 LGTSTKSCS
+35 LGTSTISCS
-44 NIDFK
+44 NIDIK
-49 KEKNSADYDKRQSHR
+49 QEKNSADYDKRQNHR
-64 SFVYALRDRASDILH
+64 SYVYALRDRASDILY

-95 KYKRD
+95 KHKRD
-100 SEQSVSVSVNT
+100 SEQSVSASINT
-111 SNGVASFNNII
+111 STGVASLNNVI

-138 QERKKELAEAMKSC
+138 QERKKELAEAMKAC
-152 RSKGLHVAM
+152 RRKGLHVAM
-161 LTLTAPHYM
+161 LTLTAPHYL
-170 GDNLKELLK
+170 GDDLKGLLT
-179 KMGKAKHSL
+179 KMGKAKHAL
-188 WTNRNSRDYFNSQMP
+188 WSNRNSRDYFGKEFP

-214 YSDNNGFHP
+214 YSDRNGFHP

-236 DEDLEIIESD
+236 AEDLEIIESD
-246 IYELWA
+246 LYELWS
-252 EKCVKQGLGKPSR
+252 EKCVNKGLGKPSR
-265 KHGVDLKMGSNAE
+265 DHGVDLKMGSNAE

-293 MTQAHMKVGKRNSES
+293 MTQAHMKVGKKNMSS

-313 ILDLSQMEAS
+313 VLDLSQMEAS
-323 NRDKYSY
+323 TRDKYSY

-366 NKEESE
+366 NKEELE
-372 DALIINAVV
+372 DELIINAVV

-406 FMHFGIDST
+406 FMHFGIDSS
-415 FESVRYLLDDLKP
+415 FESVRYLLDDLKTQWGFSGVEGMESP
-428 KRVFRGQGD
+428 C
-437 GILLLATSINH
+437 S
-448 FYAVR
+448 